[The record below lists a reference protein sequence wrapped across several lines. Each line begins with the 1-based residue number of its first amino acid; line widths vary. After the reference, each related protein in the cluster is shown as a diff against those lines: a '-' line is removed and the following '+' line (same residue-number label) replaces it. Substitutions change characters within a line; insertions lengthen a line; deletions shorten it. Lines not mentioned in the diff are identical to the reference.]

1 MNDRILRAKR
11 YLRQLKD
18 LEDVLPV
25 MRAELDAARQRSVS
39 CGSPSAGTV
48 SSGHSPDRIP
58 GALASIMER
67 EEELQRR
74 IREYEAVK
82 TTATRLINEIP
93 DNRYKAVLYHYYL
106 QGRTL
111 EGTAAAMHR
120 SYQNVCHLHGRALEE
135 FGRLM
140 EAEGDR
146 YAQQIE
152 ALIVEDEG

>member
-18 LEDVLPV
+18 LEDVLPA

-48 SSGHSPDRIP
+48 SSGHTSPDRIP

-106 QGRTL
+106 RGRTL
-111 EGTAAAMHR
+111 QGTAAVLHR
-120 SYQNVCHLHGRALEE
+120 SYQNVCQLHGRALEA

-140 EAEGDR
+140 EAEEYWDPQKFKKR
-146 YAQQIE
+146 TT
-152 ALIVEDEG
+152 ED